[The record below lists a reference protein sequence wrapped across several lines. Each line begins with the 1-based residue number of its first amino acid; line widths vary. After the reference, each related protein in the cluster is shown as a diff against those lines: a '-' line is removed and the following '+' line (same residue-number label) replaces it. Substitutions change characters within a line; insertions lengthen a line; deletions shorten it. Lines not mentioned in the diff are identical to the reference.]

1 MPFCHAVVPSY
12 VTVPRH
18 EGGGVK
24 MVVNAIGGLVAV
36 EVSGA
41 IGINTLHNAFVI
53 QGDNIP

>member
-1 MPFCHAVVPSY
+1 
-12 VTVPRH
+12 
-18 EGGGVK
+18 